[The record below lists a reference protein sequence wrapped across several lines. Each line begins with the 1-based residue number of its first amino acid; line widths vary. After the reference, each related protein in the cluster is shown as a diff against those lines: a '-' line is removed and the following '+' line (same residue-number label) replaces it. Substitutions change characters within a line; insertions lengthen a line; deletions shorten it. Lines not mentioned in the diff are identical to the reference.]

1 MYKWIKNLQ
10 AYVIAKLLPVSTMS
24 TCGTSLGTSLCWE
37 SAKRNTSYSWE
48 SVGNKPP
55 VEWKTSDF
63 GVRWERFA
71 NCTLTCRRGTLNHS
85 LDMYVNKI
93 REVAYLPILILLGKL
108 EHEHNPSKPVKSNA
122 KLCRIFPFAFEKL
135 RKSQIPNIYPK
146 VFVSCSHRAHS
157 SNTEAAERT
166 VHPSRAGCCADTRSS
181 RQ

>member
-1 MYKWIKNLQ
+1 MSWQNCSPCPPCPLVVPVWGHRCVERAQNGTHHIRGSRSETNL
-10 AYVIAKLLPVSTMS
+10 LSS
-24 TCGTSLGTSLCWE
+24 G
-37 SAKRNTSYSWE
+37 
-48 SVGNKPP
+48 
-55 VEWKTSDF
+55 KTSDF

-85 LDMYVNKI
+85 LDMYVKKI